1 MLELYGTTPGCP
13 CCEMRGGDPEECRKR
28 IEQEM
33 VVKLLTQRQRIGRAA
48 LMTQDLTTELSV

>member
-13 CCEMRGGDPEECRKR
+13 CCEMRRGDPEECRKR